1 MKKILVAVLIALLA
15 YASSS
20 KAQMYSDF
28 TLPDINGDDVTLSK
42 ILDKGPV
49 LIGFWATWCTPCKE
63 EMRKINDLYI
73 KYKDKGFT
81 YLALNTDNQK
91 SVAKVKSYVDAQN
104 FAFTVLMDT
113 DKRVF
118 EAYSG
123 KDEIPYS
130 IMLNKD
136 KEVVAVHTGFKT
148 GDEVKIEE
156 EIKAVLGI
164 KN

>member
-1 MKKILVAVLIALLA
+1 LISLFAL
-15 YASSS
+15 ASSL

-28 TLPDINGDDVTLSK
+28 TLPDINGEDVSHSK
-42 ILDKGPV
+42 IIANGPV
-49 LIGFWATWCTPCKE
+49 LIGFWASWCTPCKE
-63 EMRKINDLYI
+63 EMKKINDLYI

-81 YLALNTDNQK
+81 YLALNVDNQK

-123 KDEIPYS
+123 KDEMPYS
-130 IMLNKD
+130 IMLNKN
-136 KEVVAVHTGFKT
+136 KEVVSVHTGFKT

-156 EIKAVLGI
+156 EIITILGL
-164 KN
+164 K